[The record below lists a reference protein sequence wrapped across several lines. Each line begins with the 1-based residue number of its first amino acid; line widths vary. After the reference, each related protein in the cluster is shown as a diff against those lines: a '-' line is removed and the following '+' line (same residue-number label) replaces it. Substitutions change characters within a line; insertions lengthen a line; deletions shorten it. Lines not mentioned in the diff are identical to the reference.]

1 MFLQEARKACKLIQ
15 ARFEITEVDEWMEKV
30 DSNKDGSL
38 SYEEFK
44 HSLDGKMAISD

>member
-1 MFLQEARKACKLIQ
+1 MIQ
-15 ARFEITEVDEWMEKV
+15 ARFEITEVADWMDKV

-44 HSLDGKMAISD
+44 HSLDGKMAITD